1 MKIEDF
7 VKQFVSKNNITFKI
21 LDKFDSFDDVE
32 KATKEFK
39 KQNPA
44 KEIPEGYVITNFV
57 PDKFI
62 ELINLDT
69 LVEVSI
75 EDKNKDFHVGV
86 FENNNLY

>member
-7 VKQFVSKNNITFKI
+7 VKQFVSKNNITFKR
-21 LDKFDSFDDVE
+21 LDKFKNFDDVE
-32 KATKEFK
+32 EATKEFK

-44 KEIPEGYVITNFV
+44 KEIPEGYVITNFK

-75 EDKNKDFHVGV
+75 EDKNIETVIGTV
-86 FENNNLY
+86 

>member
-1 MKIEDF
+1 MKIEEF
-7 VKQFVSKNNITFKI
+7 VKKFESKNNIVFERI
-21 LDKFDSFDDVE
+21 DEFNYSNNFDDVE
-32 KATKEFK
+32 KATKDFK

-44 KEIPEGYVITNFV
+44 KEIPEGYVVIDFK

-75 EDKNKDFHVGV
+75 EDKNIEIVIDTV
-86 FENNNLY
+86 

>member
-1 MKIEDF
+1 MSIEEF
-7 VKQFVSKNNITFKI
+7 VKKFESKNNIIFKR

-32 KATKEFK
+32 KVTKEFK

-44 KEIPEGYVITNFV
+44 KEIPEGYVITNFK

-75 EDKNKDFHVGV
+75 EDKNIEIVIDTV
-86 FENNNLY
+86 

>member
-7 VKQFVSKNNITFKI
+7 VKQLVSKNNIAFKR
-21 LDKFDSFDDVE
+21 LDEFGDFDDVE
-32 KATKEFK
+32 EATKEFK

-44 KEIPEGYVITNFV
+44 KEIPEGYVITNFK

-75 EDKNKDFHVGV
+75 EDKNIEIVIDTV
-86 FENNNLY
+86 